1 MTGRRWFVV
10 LVVVAV
16 AVGLGYAAWHVYGG
30 SQTEQC
36 YACQRVVHAH
46 MRTMAMINGKPR
58 VFCCPACALSEHQ
71 QEGKPIRITELTAFL
86 TGGKLSPNQAF
97 VVKGSDV
104 NMCARTQELI
114 DADKR
119 PADLHYDRCAPSLL
133 AFALRR
139 EAAEFARVHGG
150 EVILFS
156 ELASAFGQ

>member
-1 MTGRRWFVV
+1 
-10 LVVVAV
+10 
-16 AVGLGYAAWHVYGG
+16 
-30 SQTEQC
+30 
-36 YACQRVVHAH
+36 
-46 MRTMAMINGKPR
+46 MRTIALINGKPR

-119 PADLHYDRCAPSLL
+119 PADLRYDRCAPSLL